1 MKKKTVKVIKDRKP
15 LIAYRGIRVTNK
27 KSGYHGYKVA
37 QGLYWVE
44 VEINQLKSEV

>member
-15 LIAYRGIRVTNK
+15 LIAYRGI
-27 KSGYHGYKVA
+27 
-37 QGLYWVE
+37 E

>member
-37 QGLYWVE
+37 QGLYWE
-44 VEINQLKSEV
+44 K